1 MRIVYMPRI
10 HCVFLMRDGIR
21 DEYFLHSTP
30 LATQHTFQQN
40 SFLQYEQAGVTGSI
54 PNQVIDFI

>member
-1 MRIVYMPRI
+1 
-10 HCVFLMRDGIR
+10 MRDGIR